1 MNKQKTVI
9 NPCIV
14 NDLRELRVASKLEET
29 VIIIIDKEFFWEI
42 EKQSKKTLAG
52 KTARKV
58 ITGVGGVLATALSI
72 ITLGSAAVLFA
83 GAFAIGKF
91 AGAVTDD
98 FKGYDLALDYKKQRV
113 VLKRNTGKNKF
124 NDRTMTIRDI

>member
-1 MNKQKTVI
+1 MNKPKIIIT
-9 NPCIV
+9 PCIV
-14 NDLRELRVASKLEET
+14 NDTRELRVATKSEET
-29 VIIIIDKEFFWEI
+29 VIIIIDKDFFWEI

-52 KTARKV
+52 KKARKV

-91 AGAVTDD
+91 AGAMTDD

-113 VLKRNTGKNKF
+113 ILKRNVGKNKY
-124 NDRTMTIRDI
+124 NDKTMTIREI